1 MSRSKHP
8 DPLDADD
15 LRFILGLKARQLR
28 HEAGLGLKDVAG
40 RAGLSIS
47 YLSEIEKG
55 KKHPKPGKL
64 LRLAEAL
71 GTTYEELVSP
81 KVGAALDPVRSLFGS
96 PFLREFPFGL
106 FGVEPENLL
115 GLLTDAPEKAGALV
129 RAFLEVARTYDVR
142 VEHFLLAALRAY
154 QQMNA
159 NHFPEL
165 EKEAAAFR
173 SAQGLEPG
181 RAIAPQALAAVLEES
196 WGYEIDTGTLTGD
209 PELGGFRSVYREG
222 PPPTLYLNGRLLPTQ
237 RAFILAREIGYRHL
251 GLVERALSS
260 SWLEVESFEQVL
272 NNFRA
277 SYFAGAV
284 VIDRE
289 SLEEQMR
296 ELFAR
301 PRWDGDA
308 LVACMASYGA
318 TPEMFLH
325 RLTELAHR
333 VFGLTELFF
342 MRFNNPAGSETF
354 ELTKVFNLSRVPVP
368 HGIGLHEHYCRRWPA
383 MRLLGEL
390 ARRTGGRSA
399 GAPAIAVQRSRFI
412 EEGEEFFVISMAR
425 PLALSGATNSGV
437 TIGFLVDDAFKAAVG
452 FWDDPAIPR
461 IEVNLTCE
469 RCRLDDCAE
478 RVAEPAIFRGQEA
491 QERKRRALAELL
503 ERPGADR

>member
-1 MSRSKHP
+1 MP
-8 DPLDADD
+8 DEPQLDADD
-15 LRFILGLKARQLR
+15 LRFILGLKARRLR
-28 HEAGLGLKDVAG
+28 HESGLGLKEIAG
-40 RAGLSIS
+40 RAGLSVS

-81 KVGAALDPVRSLFGS
+81 KVGDDLDPVRSLFAS

-106 FGVEPENLL
+106 FGVEPESLL

-129 RAFLEVARTYDVR
+129 RAFVEVARTYDVR

-159 NHFPEL
+159 NHFPDL
-165 EKEAAAFR
+165 EREAASFR
-173 SAQGLEPG
+173 AARGLEPG
-181 RAIAPQALAAVLEES
+181 HAVEPDALASVLVES
-196 WGYEIDTGTLTGD
+196 WGYEIDSATLPGD
-209 PELGGFRSVYREG
+209 PDLAGFRSVYREG
-222 PPPTLYLNGRLLPTQ
+222 PPPTLYVNGRLLPTQ

-251 GLVERALSS
+251 GLEERALSS

-289 SLEEQMR
+289 SLEDRLR

-301 PRWDGDA
+301 PRWDGEA
-308 LVACMASYGA
+308 LVACMGSYGA

-325 RLTELAHR
+325 RLTELAHE

-342 MRFNNPAGSETF
+342 MRFNNAAGGETF
-354 ELTKVFNLSRVPVP
+354 DLTKVFNLSRVPVP

-390 ARRTGGRSA
+390 ARRPGAAAAGR
-399 GAPAIAVQRSRFI
+399 PAVAAQRSRFI
-412 EEGEEFFVISMAR
+412 EEAAEFFVISMAR
-425 PLALSGATNSGV
+425 PLALAEATHSGV
-437 TIGFLVDDAFKAAVG
+437 TIGFLLDDAFKAGVG

-461 IEVNLTCE
+461 VEVNLTCE

-478 RVAEPAIFRGQEA
+478 RVAEPAIFLHEAA
-491 QERKRRALAELL
+491 QERKRRALATLIE
-503 ERPGADR
+503 GAS

>member
-1 MSRSKHP
+1 MP
-8 DPLDADD
+8 DPISLDADD
-15 LRFILGLKARQLR
+15 LRFILGLKARRLR
-28 HEAGLGLKDVAG
+28 HEAGLGLKDVAR
-40 RAGLSIS
+40 RAGLSVS

-81 KVGAALDPVRSLFGS
+81 KVGEDLDPVRSLFAS

-106 FGVEPENLL
+106 FGVEPESLL
-115 GLLTDAPEKAGALV
+115 ALLTDAPEKAGALV
-129 RAFLEVARTYDVR
+129 RAFVEVARTYDVR
-142 VEHFLLAALRAY
+142 VEHFLLAALRAF

-159 NHFPEL
+159 NHFPDL
-165 EKEAAAFR
+165 EREAAAFR
-173 SAQGLEPG
+173 AERGLAPG
-181 RAIAPQALAAVLEES
+181 GAVDPDALAAVLVEN
-196 WGYEIDTGTLTGD
+196 WGYEIDSANLPGD
-209 PELGGFRSVYREG
+209 PDLAGFRSVYREG
-222 PPPTLYLNGRLLPTQ
+222 PPPTLYVNGRLLPAQ

-289 SLEEQMR
+289 SLEDRLR

-301 PRWDGDA
+301 PRWDGEA
-308 LVACMASYGA
+308 LVACMRSYGA

-325 RLTELAHR
+325 RLTELAHE

-342 MRFNNPAGSETF
+342 MRFNNAAGSETF
-354 ELTKVFNLSRVPVP
+354 DLTKVFNLSRVPVP

-390 ARRTGGRSA
+390 GRRP
-399 GAPAIAVQRSRFI
+399 GAAADRPAVAVQRSRFI

-425 PLALSGATNSGV
+425 PLALTDATHSGV
-437 TIGFLVDDAFKAAVG
+437 TIGFLVDDAFKAGVG

-478 RVAEPAIFRGQEA
+478 RVAEPAIFRGEEA
-491 QERKRRALAELL
+491 QERKRRALAALL
-503 ERPGADR
+503 AGRS